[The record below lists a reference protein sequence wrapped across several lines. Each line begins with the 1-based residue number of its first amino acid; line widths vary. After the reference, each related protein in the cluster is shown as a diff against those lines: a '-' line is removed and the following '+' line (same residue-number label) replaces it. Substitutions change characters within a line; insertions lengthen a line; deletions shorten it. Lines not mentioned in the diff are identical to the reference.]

1 VLTTRDGS
9 EKKENHAMKTV
20 ADLIAE
26 LATLDPSAS
35 LIQSK
40 DAEGNSFSPT
50 YEVSIGFYRAENTY
64 RGEFLTPLTDEDRA
78 SGRYTEEDEYE
89 PQDGDV
95 AAVCFWPTN

>member
-1 VLTTRDGS
+1 
-9 EKKENHAMKTV
+9 MKTI

-26 LATLDPSAS
+26 LATLDPSTS

-40 DAEGNSFSPT
+40 DAEGNRFSP
-50 YEVSIGFYRAENTY
+50 VADISIGFYRAENTY
-64 RGEFLTPLTDEDRA
+64 SGEFLTPLTAEDRA
-78 SGRYTEEDEYE
+78 SGRYSEEDEYE